1 MYSIAS
7 SLYGILAIVLIAFQG
22 YRLYLGYNY
31 PVVLFGVLTVI
42 AVLLAVYYFCM
53 DRKAKRS
60 KWQTQ
65 TE

>member
-7 SLYGILAIVLIAFQG
+7 SLYGIVAIALIAFQG
-22 YRLYLGYNY
+22 YCLYLGYNY

-42 AVLLAVYYFCM
+42 AVLLSVYYFCM

-60 KWQTQ
+60 Q
-65 TE
+65 

>member
-7 SLYGILAIVLIAFQG
+7 SLYGIVAIALIAFQG
-22 YRLYLGYNY
+22 NCLYLGYTY

-42 AVLLAVYYFCM
+42 AVLLSVYYYFCM

-60 KWQTQ
+60 Q
-65 TE
+65 

>member
-7 SLYGILAIVLIAFQG
+7 SLYGIVAIALIAFQG
-22 YRLYLGYNY
+22 YRLYLGYSY

-42 AVLLAVYYFCM
+42 AVLLSVYYFCM

-60 KWQTQ
+60 Q
-65 TE
+65 

>member
-7 SLYGILAIVLIAFQG
+7 SLYGIVAIALIAFQG
-22 YRLYLGYNY
+22 YSLYLGYSY

-42 AVLLAVYYFCM
+42 AVLLSVYYFCM

-60 KWQTQ
+60 Q
-65 TE
+65 

>member
-7 SLYGILAIVLIAFQG
+7 SLYGIVAIVLIAFHG
-22 YRLYLGYNY
+22 YCLYLGYSY

-42 AVLLAVYYFCM
+42 AVLLSVYYFCM

-60 KWQTQ
+60 R
-65 TE
+65 